1 MITFETFDI
10 FYRLNTHNQHL
21 LKCRRAFQA
30 LIKIAIEEVCE
41 IADSLITPVRL
52 GVVRPTAPFTLA
64 SSTLDAINV
73 SINNT

>member
-1 MITFETFDI
+1 M
-10 FYRLNTHNQHL
+10 

-64 SSTLDAINV
+64 SSTLEAINV
-73 SINNT
+73 NIF